1 MRVRLRELE
10 AGMAQ
15 RVGVA
20 QQGLAAVPEK
30 TTLEPIWSVFSLLC
44 SLAICALYILVCF
57 RVGGAVAV
65 FLLLLSPGILLA
77 ATNVSRARAPRHVGA
92 PALRVLLAEPSLLRV
107 ERLYSE
113 ALLMLLETP
122 AKQPAPLR
130 ALLQDINQLVKADRT
145 MATQQSRLRAAT
157 DPQALRGAEIE
168 YQQLIERLACESDP
182 VAHAALTESLD
193 LCEERLTHLRALPL
207 LLHRLDAQREL
218 LCQGVALA
226 HAALLRTRT
235 TPLALIPPELTTLR
249 ARVRQLTSESR
260 ALEEATQSLQ
270 DLQSL

>member
-1 MRVRLRELE
+1 
-10 AGMAQ
+10 MAQ

-77 ATNVSRARAPRHVGA
+77 ATNVSRVRAPRHVGA

-122 AKQPAPLR
+122 AKQTAPLR
-130 ALLQDINQLVKADRT
+130 AFLQDINQLVKADRT
-145 MATQQSRLRAAT
+145 MATQQSRLQAAT
-157 DPQALRGAEIE
+157 DPQALHGAEIE
-168 YQQLIERLACESDP
+168 YQQLTERLACESDP
-182 VAHAALTESLD
+182 VAHAALTESLG

-249 ARVRQLTSESR
+249 ARVRQLTNESR

-270 DLQSL
+270 DLPL